1 MEIRL
6 INKKDYAF
14 LLELD
19 KKVYPTDSPV
29 TKEVIEQWY
38 QNNPEFGFIF
48 HEKEKIKG
56 VCVGIPLNKNGWEKL
71 ISGNLLESEL
81 DSKTIFN
88 NSRDSE
94 LGIHIYHLEKFN
106 EPKIKIYEESLK
118 QLSKIIDKLRLKNP
132 ELKIIGF
139 SGLAVTVQGISLL
152 YNKLNCRERK
162 FLNDEHIFKKQGK
175 LKIFKIN
182 SLNELLE
189 KLKEDY
195 EYVNRCKMLV
205 LYPDETSIVWK
216 YLR

>member
-6 INKKDYAF
+6 INKNDYSF

-29 TKEVIEQWY
+29 TKEVLGQWY

-48 HEKEKIKG
+48 EEKGKIKG
-56 VCVGIPLNKNGWEKL
+56 VCVGIPLNKNGWRQL
-71 ISGNLLESEL
+71 ISGNLLESGL

-94 LGIHIYHLEKFN
+94 IGIHIYHLEKFD
-106 EPKIKIYEESLK
+106 ESKIKVYEESLK
-118 QLSKIIDKLRLKNP
+118 QISNVINGLRLKNP
-132 ELKIIGF
+132 KLKIIGF
-139 SGLAVTVQGISLL
+139 SGLAVTVQGVNLL

-162 FLNDEHIFKKQGK
+162 FINNEHIFKKNNQ

-182 SLNELLE
+182 SLKEILE
-189 KLKEDY
+189 KLEQEY
-195 EYVNRCKMLV
+195 EYITRCKMLV
-205 LYPDETSIVWK
+205 LYSDEPSIVWR